1 MAFNHNLRKSIDS
14 GRNSYVGMVL
24 IIIES
29 KMNSKYPY
37 LLAICLTAVAILSG
51 CAGQKFE
58 KQVNQEITNVGIG
71 QSTGAVMFSLIVS
84 LRESKGDMPAE
95 SVLNVGNVRMVLVE
109 DTTNRTLV
117 FDSLV
122 KSQKFQS
129 KNSQSIS
136 KLGDVYGTVAFEG
149 LPVGSYR
156 IARLEC
162 TGTHHT
168 STTVYA
174 GGAFVPLNNSFLS
187 SKLMFPG
194 QAFEGQINVQSGEV
208 AYIGSFILTARQ
220 KHDQLTSTSR
230 HVRTGDM
237 RISEKDVYYAIGGFL
252 KVTDRFNEDVS
263 ILKQNYPSAS
273 KLQFRQDLVRLSGNR
288 SSIYANDIY
297 VNR

>member
-1 MAFNHNLRKSIDS
+1 
-14 GRNSYVGMVL
+14 
-24 IIIES
+24 
-29 KMNSKYPY
+29 MNSKYPN
-37 LLAICLTAVAILSG
+37 LLAICFTAVAILSG
-51 CAGQKFE
+51 CAGQQFE
-58 KQVNQEITNVGIG
+58 KKVNQEITNVGIG
-71 QSTGAVMFSLIVS
+71 KSTGAVMFSLIVS
-84 LRESKGDMPAE
+84 LRESKGEIPDA

-109 DTTNRTLV
+109 DTTNRTMV

-129 KNSQSIS
+129 KNSKSIS
-136 KLGDVYGTVAFEG
+136 KIGRVYGTVAFEG

-162 TGTHHT
+162 TGTYNA

-174 GGAFVPLNNSFLS
+174 GGAFVPLNHSFLS

-194 QAFEGQINVQSGEV
+194 LAFEGQINVQSGEV
-208 AYIGSFILTARQ
+208 AYIGSFNLTARQ
-220 KHDQLTSTSR
+220 KYDQTTTSR
-230 HVRTGDM
+230 KVRTGDM

-273 KLQFRQDLVRLSGNR
+273 RLQFRQNLVRLSGNQ
-288 SSIYANDIY
+288 SLIYANDIY
-297 VNR
+297 ATR